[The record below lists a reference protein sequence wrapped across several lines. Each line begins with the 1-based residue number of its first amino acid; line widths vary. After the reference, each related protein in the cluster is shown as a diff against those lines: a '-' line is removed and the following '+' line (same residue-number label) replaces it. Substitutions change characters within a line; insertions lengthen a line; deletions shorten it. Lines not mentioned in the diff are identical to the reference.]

1 MMDFEKR
8 LTEIAGAANVKLEE
22 PMKNHTT
29 FRIGGP
35 ARYFVTPENADALI
49 LVIGLCRGEEKPFA
63 VIGNGSNLLVSDQGY
78 QGVVISTEKLDHCQV
93 EGNQIRAGAG
103 VKLARMAKQALEH
116 GLAGLEFAAGIPG
129 TVGGALVMNAGAY
142 GSEMKNVLVDAVL
155 LTKDGAV
162 IRRTGEE
169 LELGYRTSNIPTEG
183 LTVLEAEVRLQ
194 PGDKQRSYV

>member
-1 MMDFEKR
+1 MDFEKR

-93 EGNQIRAGAG
+93 EGNQIRAEAG
-103 VKLARMAKQALEH
+103 VKLARMAKQALR
-116 GLAGLEFAAGIPG
+116 LEQAKLLGFDCYSNFVLDENMA
-129 TVGGALVMNAGAY
+129 
-142 GSEMKNVLVDAVL
+142 KNSQ
-155 LTKDGAV
+155 
-162 IRRTGEE
+162 
-169 LELGYRTSNIPTEG
+169 YP
-183 LTVLEAEVRLQ
+183 Q
-194 PGDKQRSYV
+194 

>member
-63 VIGNGSNLLVSDQGY
+63 VIGNGSNLLVNRLRAEPPRRGGQGF
-78 QGVVISTEKLDHCQV
+78 QAPS
-93 EGNQIRAGAG
+93 
-103 VKLARMAKQALEH
+103 AR
-116 GLAGLEFAAGIPG
+116 
-129 TVGGALVMNAGAY
+129 
-142 GSEMKNVLVDAVL
+142 
-155 LTKDGAV
+155 
-162 IRRTGEE
+162 E
-169 LELGYRTSNIPTEG
+169 LSAQRTEG
-183 LTVLEAEVRLQ
+183 ESLATTSRFMFCIHQNEVNYEKKHLQ
-194 PGDKQRSYV
+194 ISCRE

>member
-1 MMDFEKR
+1 MDFEKR

-35 ARYFVTPENADALI
+35 ARYCVTPEDADALI

-116 GLAGLEFAAGIPG
+116 GLAGLEFAAGIPA
-129 TVGGALVMNAGAY
+129 TKRDPIIMNQRAY
-142 GSEMKNVLVDAVL
+142 ESDINNHL
-155 LTKDGAV
+155 
-162 IRRTGEE
+162 
-169 LELGYRTSNIPTEG
+169 
-183 LTVLEAEVRLQ
+183 
-194 PGDKQRSYV
+194 